1 MKKVHG
7 KHDTEA
13 NLALEKKLKSWLE
26 NSPIYLFLQW
36 FDTVEGVTV
45 SSKILS
51 KRWTTEITKRDKM
64 FFDKLGVSLLYWFEY
79 MLANFLA
86 STQCHLNLDNPS
98 EIIMKSSFKT
108 TLLTR

>member
-79 MLANFLA
+79 MLANFLVLT
-86 STQCHLNLDNPS
+86 SLMHFSLD
-98 EIIMKSSFKT
+98 
-108 TLLTR
+108 L